1 MADLRGM
8 ARADPSAHL
17 ATNTVGREKA
27 AVPRI
32 AQVHWSNLRSTV
44 QEGQM
49 TSRRPLTRFQTRTV
63 RSLPPETIRAP
74 SGVTATADTGPLW
87 PSSVRSR

>member
-49 TSRRPLTRFQTRTV
+49 TSGRRL
-63 RSLPPETIRAP
+63 E
-74 SGVTATADTGPLW
+74 
-87 PSSVRSR
+87 

>member
-49 TSRRPLTRFQTRTV
+49 TMVTSPVGAHFSETRGGWSGLV
-63 RSLPPETIRAP
+63 IR
-74 SGVTATADTGPLW
+74 
-87 PSSVRSR
+87 

>member
-49 TSRRPLTRFQTRTV
+49 TSRRPVARSQTRTV